1 MGPPG
6 GARQQGVEWGERFD
20 GDQGQRIQ
28 ACISGF
34 RPVPNGC
41 TEELDS
47 SFGRITRIGFEQI
60 VEARPCVELDETL
73 AAPLPQGKACT
84 MGGMPKLRTAGEGR
98 DLEAGCTLTERTAG
112 GEQPVHT
119 LIRRRVSL
127 ALPGHHA
134 APLTQIQRQI
144 KEQGLP
150 VGRKRPKGLRLHMPD
165 IIMQGASLR
174 PFRGTER

>member
-1 MGPPG
+1 M
-6 GARQQGVEWGERFD
+6 
-20 GDQGQRIQ
+20 
-28 ACISGF
+28 
-34 RPVPNGC
+34 PNGC

-84 MGGMPKLRTAGEGR
+84 MGSMPKLRTAGEGR
-98 DLEAGCTLTERTAG
+98 DLEAGCRLTKRTAG
-112 GEQPVHT
+112 KEQPVRA
-119 LIRRRVSL
+119 LISRRIRL
-127 ALPGHHA
+127 ALSCHHA

-144 KEQGLP
+144 EDHGLP
-150 VGRKRPKGLRLHMPD
+150 VGREHLKGLRLHMPD